1 MDFWSRLL
9 SPLSSGGSRKDL
21 GQDPAK
27 RLQRFEK
34 QYSRLLNAWRAS
46 SNLSRD
52 SDAAETL
59 EIRLQE
65 LTNIL
70 SDESRR
76 PLPHPCIQ
84 YCSIKQIYVPIGK
97 IATTSYNEWIIKEAV
112 LFFATLIE
120 SEEEA
125 FVENQTFSSSLTNLL
140 VRITGLNSVRL
151 GLDTESRVVELAFN
165 ITTKIR
171 LDPSILPAWFKT
183 HRGVALQNREK
194 DDRNRDTFV
203 GRTQKADFPLFY
215 ILMDYIHHEGK
226 VGDFARTGLL
236 YIIEAASSSGPLE
249 QWIVESDLS
258 TLMATGL
265 GALYSQLSR
274 KLVVD
279 HLPHNL
285 PPILAFSDYEH
296 PTSNYE
302 VISSCSPEF
311 QSHLEVFLSH
321 LLFWQDVLN
330 HCRSVEVKSTLLEH
344 FQVIFLQQLLY
355 PSLLESSDIDG
366 GSSVAVLTYLRRI
379 LESLDHPDMINL
391 ILHYLLALPDNIASD
406 GPGSSSSVS
415 KARKRKSMDLATML
429 AERAEPAATPLLFN
443 LVDLILACLR
453 SRNQQTIHV
462 TLQLVSAIL
471 KRHHRYAI
479 VTLLR
484 TDNIP
489 VQNGTRTVGAQEQ
502 EVEFFMSLAG
512 TIGGE
517 DDFDEVYQLVLR
529 DTMTKL
535 EAHPCSLKLVAP
547 RASTSNQRL
556 PDSLPGAP
564 KDVGDHT
571 LRPDDPLLNSLLD
584 LLETFFV
591 NQVETNLSVTE
602 TLVDLAV
609 CGFMKIEGWL
619 TRNPSS
625 YIYDDAVKE
634 KHTTEGEEE
643 ATESDDDDDLGDL
656 PSPTAEQK
664 QFRAMEQCRQRP
676 QWSQASLPRVFSVLR
691 RLEEQVASYKRSI
704 PHFDELV
711 QQRRDAFRT
720 ADAMLHHAGP
730 TPRPTPI
737 SEDPPDRRSF
747 EEPSRSTSPSR
758 PSALEGLAHR
768 LLSELGT
775 PSRASSPRGRKELG
789 RAPGS
794 GNATPG
800 KSGLSSSKEAS
811 LSRGRGT
818 PVLSHSPERIQGT
831 IDPTQKAREE
841 VLSRQTAEF
850 ATMGQTILS
859 KKVGLPRVEVEPV
872 SVKSDVPVKSDK
884 EPVPQPTATIDGPEP
899 IEEAPAEH
907 DDSKKDEPEH
917 TDEVSGELDD
927 TKKDEADDS
936 VMETAEQPPT
946 EVKEDGETKPEGVET
961 ETEVQP
967 SEVEP
972 AKGVPEPAELLKSTE
987 ADDEDPK
994 TTEAP
999 EENEPIKEPEN
1010 EELVDKEPQVNET
1023 ETSESEVKEPE
1034 TKESEV
1040 KEPEVKEL
1048 DDEETKAEQPE
1059 IKESETEEPTSKDP
1073 DAEEETETQ
1082 QQPDAD
1088 DAEIESHEAEEPS
1101 DEPRPETPRPKSR
1114 QQTLEPETPQLRVQ
1128 KENTTTVSVS
1138 HVVTNVI
1145 ILQSFLFELA
1155 ALIQVRAGLFDEVRF
1170 V

>member
-1 MDFWSRLL
+1 M
-9 SPLSSGGSRKDL
+9 
-21 GQDPAK
+21 
-27 RLQRFEK
+27 
-34 QYSRLLNAWRAS
+34 
-46 SNLSRD
+46 SRD

-140 VRITGLNSVRL
+140 VRITGVNSVRL

-171 LDPSILPAWFKT
+171 LDPSILPSWFKT

-194 DDRNRDTFV
+194 EDRNRDAFV

-215 ILMDYIHHEGK
+215 ILMEYIHQEGK

-296 PTSNYE
+296 PASNYE

-311 QSHLEVFLSH
+311 QSHLDVFLSH

-344 FQVIFLQQLLY
+344 FQVIFLQQLF
-355 PSLLESSDIDG
+355 
-366 GSSVAVLTYLRRI
+366 
-379 LESLDHPDMINL
+379 
-391 ILHYLLALPDNIASD
+391 
-406 GPGSSSSVS
+406 SSVS

-471 KRHHRYAI
+471 KRHHRYAV

-484 TDNIP
+484 TDSVPI
-489 VQNGTRTVGAQEQ
+489 QNATRTVGAQEQ

-619 TRNPSS
+619 TRNPNS
-625 YIYDDAVKE
+625 YIYDDAEKE
-634 KHTTEGEEE
+634 KRTSEGEEGI
-643 ATESDDDDDLGDL
+643 ESDDDDDDLGDL

-664 QFRAMEQCRQRP
+664 QLQAMEQCRQRP

-747 EEPSRSTSPSR
+747 EGPSRNASPSR

-775 PSRASSPRGRKELG
+775 PSRTSSPRGRKELG
-789 RAPGS
+789 RTPGS

-800 KSGLSSSKEAS
+800 KSGLSSAKEAS
-811 LSRGRGT
+811 PSQGRGT
-818 PVLSHSPERIQGT
+818 PVLTHSPERIQST

-841 VLSRQTAEF
+841 VISRQTAEF

-859 KKVGLPRVEVEPV
+859 KKVGLPKVEVEPIPTV
-872 SVKSDVPVKSDK
+872 ADK
-884 EPVPQPTATIDGPEP
+884 EPVTEPTETADEPERS
-899 IEEAPAEH
+899 EEVLAEQ
-907 DDSKKDEPEH
+907 DDAKKDEPEH
-917 TDEVSGELDD
+917 VEEVSTELDD
-927 TKKDEADDS
+927 VKKDETEDS
-936 VMETAEQPPT
+936 VTETTEQPTT
-946 EVKEDGETKPEGVET
+946 EVKEDEETKPEGVET
-961 ETEVQP
+961 ETEAQP
-967 SEVEP
+967 SEAEP
-972 AKGVPEPAELLKSTE
+972 AEAVPEPAELPKSTE
-987 ADDEDPK
+987 AEDEDVK
-994 TTEAP
+994 TAEVL
-999 EENEPIKEPEN
+999 EENEPAKDPETQEPEAHKPEAN
-1010 EELVDKEPQVNET
+1010 EP
-1023 ETSESEVKEPE
+1023 ETSETSEPEVKDSEVKDSEVEEPEVKEPE
-1034 TKESEV
+1034 AKD
-1040 KEPEVKEL
+1040 PEVE
-1048 DDEETKAEQPE
+1048 
-1059 IKESETEEPTSKDP
+1059 ESETEQS
-1073 DAEEETETQ
+1073 ETEQSETK
-1082 QQPDAD
+1082 
-1088 DAEIESHEAEEPS
+1088 ELEAEEPAPKDPETE
-1101 DEPRPETPRPKSR
+1101 DEAEAQQPETPRQKSR
-1114 QQTLEPETPQLRVQ
+1114 QVETLEPETPQPREQ
-1128 KENTTTVSVS
+1128 RENTTTVSVS

-1155 ALIQVRAGLFDEVRF
+1155 ALVQVRAGLFDEVRF